1 MGRPMILLTLL
12 LLLAGGLHAQTDDG
26 VPEPPVDFYAQ
37 RERPADEQWAF
48 VLTTLD
54 ADYAARQG
62 TAGSGFT
69 HQRALLA
76 QMAYD
81 EPYIDAFIRH
91 MLVYIAVDGLNRDA
105 EEGLLDPV
113 ETALTESL
121 QAAEREST
129 RLTLHDL
136 GNAHTGLKHFRHE
149 LLPGFTIEAD
159 RQIRAALENG
169 TDVNAVVDAIRLEHT
184 RFLLEVIAA
193 TPPPVVA
200 AGEMSEVAATG
211 TQQVAEVLSPIFREA
226 ALYRAL
232 HDNGLSYSE
241 TLPVLQEAF
250 DTAPEYAFFAEL
262 GVDGAAMLRAGA
274 AYMDADERDAYFV
287 NIYADALADYMD
299 QTRLLA
305 PVFRLNGLDQA
316 TVTGFVAN
324 VDALE
329 TEVLMLFELSGVEQ

>member
-1 MGRPMILLTLL
+1 MLLLTLTV
-12 LLLAGGLHAQTDDG
+12 GMHAQTDD
-26 VPEPPVDFYAQ
+26 VIPEPPVDFYAQ
-37 RERPADEQWAF
+37 RDLPVEDQWVF
-48 VLTTLD
+48 VLATLD

-62 TAGSGFT
+62 TAGGGFT

-81 EPYIDAFIRH
+81 EPYVDAFIRH

-105 EEGLLDPV
+105 EEGVLDPV
-113 ETALTESL
+113 ETALTEAL
-121 QAAEREST
+121 LAAEREST

-136 GNAHTGLKHFRHE
+136 GNTHTGLKHFRYE

-159 RQIRAALENG
+159 RQIRTALADGE
-169 TDVNAVVDAIRLEHT
+169 DVNAVVDAIRLEHT

-193 TPPPVVA
+193 TPPPVID
-200 AGEMSEVAATG
+200 AGEMSAVAAAG

-241 TLPVLQEAF
+241 TLPVLQEEF

-287 NIYADALADYMD
+287 DLYAEALAGYMD

-316 TVTGFVAN
+316 TVAGFVEN

-329 TEVLMLFELSGVEQ
+329 AEVLALFESSGGVQ